1 VRIGILAPPWLP
13 VPPRAYGGTEAVID
27 TLARG
32 LARAGHQVT
41 LWATGDSTCGVTRLG
56 PDRPAVGFAHPDA
69 AAFEAAWVRDGLEA
83 LTDCD
88 VIHDHT
94 TLAGALRTVTGA
106 GRSGPP
112 LVVTNHG
119 VFHPHLQARFAAG
132 GHDALVA
139 ISVAH
144 ARTAGVR
151 VDAVI
156 HHGLDLERY
165 PVGAGRGGYLAFLG
179 RMAPEKGAHRAIR
192 VARAVGLP
200 LRIAA
205 KMVTPE
211 EHRYFEVAVAP
222 HLGDGVEFLG
232 EIGFTAKVEL
242 LADALAL
249 VNPIRW
255 AEPFGLVMAEALA
268 CGTPVLA
275 LGYGAAGEIVDH
287 GRTGYLA
294 ATTGELTRYVAR
306 LDRLDRAACRASV
319 EVRFSATRMVRDHLR
334 LYRRLHRATGHR
346 AVPTGPSR
354 YPVPAPR
361 EAAVGARSPVG

>member
-1 VRIGILAPPWLP
+1 MRIGILAPPWLP

-32 LARAGHQVT
+32 LDRAGHQVT
-41 LWATGDSTCGVTRLG
+41 LWAAVDSTCPVTRAG
-56 PDRPAVGFAHPDA
+56 PGRPAAGFGHPDA
-69 AAFEAAWVRDGLEA
+69 AALEVAWVADGLEA
-83 LTDCD
+83 LARCD

-94 TLAGALRTVTGA
+94 TLAGALRAVAGA

-112 LVVTNHG
+112 LIVTNHG
-119 VFHPHLQARFAAG
+119 VFTPHLRARFAAG

-139 ISVAH
+139 ISAAH

-151 VDAVI
+151 VDAMI

-165 PVGAGRGGYLAFLG
+165 PVGTGRGGYLAFLG

-205 KMVTPE
+205 KMVTPDE
-211 EHRYFEVAVAP
+211 RRYFETAVAP
-222 HLGDGVEFLG
+222 HLGGGIEFLG
-232 EIGFTAKVEL
+232 EIGFDDKVAL
-242 LADALAL
+242 LADAVAL

-255 AEPFGLVMAEALA
+255 PEPFGLVMAEALA

-275 LGYGAAGEIVDH
+275 LGYGAAAEIVDQ

-294 ATTGELTRYVAR
+294 AGTDDLTRYVAR
-306 LDRLDRAACRASV
+306 LDRLERAACRASV

-334 LYRRLHRATGHR
+334 LYRAAGRR
-346 AVPTGPSR
+346 AVPTSR
-354 YPVPAPR
+354 SPGRPTP
-361 EAAVGARSPVG
+361 VGAPAGTG